1 MVYSDNTLLP
11 KEALRLAILGML
23 AEGERSYAALSKDVR
38 RFISRLAGPSLDLMG
53 ASIELLRYEGFV
65 ATVSGDGAD
74 AILRLTDAGRAQLET
89 LLNAPVGGQ
98 ATDTGR
104 LVFALKMRFLHLLE
118 PAARRD
124 QLASMEE
131 SCRTELARLA
141 DLEAGHSGTAGYFAA
156 YLAHDSAL
164 IAERLKWIAALREE
178 IAAA

>member
-1 MVYSDNTLLP
+1 MYSDNTLLP

-23 AEGERSYAALSKDVR
+23 AESERSYAALSKDVR

-53 ASIELLRYEGFV
+53 SSIELVRYEGFV
-65 ATVSGDGAD
+65 ATVSGDGPDALLRIAD
-74 AILRLTDAGRAQLET
+74 SGLAELEK
-89 LLNAPVGGQ
+89 LLSAPVGGQ
-98 ATDTGR
+98 VTDAGR
-104 LVFALKMRFLHLLE
+104 LVFALKMRFLHLLD
-118 PAARRD
+118 PAAQRD

-141 DLEAGHSGTAGYFAA
+141 DLEAGHGGTAGYFAA

-164 IAERLKWIAALREE
+164 IAERLRWIAALREE